1 MDAVMENQE
10 KEEKLHGQ
18 LMNVMLWQNGLSPN
32 LNNEDVAAVKSAS
45 LIELLTANA
54 TVREKPPK
62 KDADGRF
69 SGTISTS
76 DKAVAKF
83 YIGLHDDDYLEAD
96 AFENA
101 CNALDDA
108 FPDTRNGH
116 AVIIDGEGY
125 YSLVTLLDSGDGADE
140 TLFLAE
146 TPGEL
151 LKKIRQKLEESEE

>member
-1 MDAVMENQE
+1 MENQE

-62 KDADGRF
+62 KDENGRF

-76 DKAVAKF
+76 DEAVAKF

-96 AFENA
+96 AFEHA
-101 CNALDDA
+101 CRALDET

-116 AVIIDGEGY
+116 AVIIDGDGQ

-140 TLFLAE
+140 TLFLEA
-146 TPGEL
+146 TPGGL
-151 LKKIRQKLEESEE
+151 LKKIRQKLNGWYK

>member
-101 CNALDDA
+101 CNALMTP
-108 FPDTRNGH
+108 FRIRETGTRL
-116 AVIIDGEGY
+116 
-125 YSLVTLLDSGDGADE
+125 SLMVKGTIRLLHCSTQE
-140 TLFLAE
+140 MVLMKRCFWLRR
-146 TPGEL
+146 L
-151 LKKIRQKLEESEE
+151 VSC